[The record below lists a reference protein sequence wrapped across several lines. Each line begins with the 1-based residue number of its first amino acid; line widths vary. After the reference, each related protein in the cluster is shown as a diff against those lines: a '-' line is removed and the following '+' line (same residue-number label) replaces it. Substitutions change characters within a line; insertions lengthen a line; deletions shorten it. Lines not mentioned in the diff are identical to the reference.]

1 MPSEVTA
8 NFLHPGVIDT
18 KLLHV
23 NFGGGSP
30 VADGAR
36 TSGAPGGG
44 SPRWPPSPAHTSSI
58 ERQTRASSAS
68 GDRRLA
74 AELWRVS
81 AALTGLP

>member
-1 MPSEVTA
+1 MTA

-30 VADGAR
+30 VAAGAR
-36 TSGAPGGG
+36 TPGVPRPGPGRSRTVTGAYFVD
-44 SPRWPPSPAHTSSI
+44 R
-58 ERQTRASSAS
+58 RRTRASSAA

-74 AELWRVS
+74 KELWRVS
-81 AALTGLP
+81 AELTGLA